1 MLKLARLRGMAFI
14 HAGAGVCSM
23 VLKAWKIRIDGFAKE
38 EKAGSGIG
46 TGLG

>member
-1 MLKLARLRGMAFI
+1 
-14 HAGAGVCSM
+14 M